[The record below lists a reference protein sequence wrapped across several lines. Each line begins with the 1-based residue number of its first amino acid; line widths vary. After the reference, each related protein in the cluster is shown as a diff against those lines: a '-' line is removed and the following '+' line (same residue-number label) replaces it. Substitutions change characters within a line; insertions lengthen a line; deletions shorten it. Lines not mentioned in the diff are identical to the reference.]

1 MWPSRFT
8 GMLALALAACTG
20 GAAKD
25 AGTNAADAAAKAN
38 AISGGGGTAGRE
50 LASGTRVTATIQQG
64 VTSRTNKAGETMLAI
79 VSQNV
84 MDAEGRVVIP
94 AGSNVTLRI
103 DQLEPGSDQVR
114 PEGRFSLA
122 VASVTIN
129 NETYPLDATLEP
141 VAHHFEG
148 RGITKDEAA
157 RIGAGTAVGAIAG
170 QVIGKN
176 QKSTVLGGAIG
187 AVAGTAVAVRY
198 AYRDVVVS
206 AGTPIVFTLTQSVTV
221 AAR

>member
-1 MWPSRFT
+1 MSGSRYL
-8 GMLALALAACTG
+8 GMLALVVAACTP

-25 AGTNAADAAAKAN
+25 APMDDADAASTAGGVAKA
-38 AISGGGGTAGRE
+38 GQT
-50 LASGTRVTATIQQG
+50 LASGTSVTATLQQSI
-64 VTSRTNKAGETMLAI
+64 TSRRNKAGEVLQAL
-79 VSQNV
+79 VSQDV
-84 MDAEGRVVIP
+84 TDERGRVVIP
-94 AGSNVTLRI
+94 AGSAIALRI
-103 DQLEPGSDQVR
+103 AQLEPGSDQVR
-114 PEGRFSLA
+114 PEGRLA
-122 VASVTIN
+122 LVVTSVTIN
-129 NETYPLDATLEP
+129 GETFPLDAALEP

-206 AGTPIVFTLTQSVTV
+206 AGTPIVFTLTQSLNVS
-221 AAR
+221 AR

>member
-1 MWPSRFT
+1 MRPSHFT
-8 GMLALALAACTG
+8 GKLALALAACTG

-25 AGTNAADAAAKAN
+25 AGPNAADAAAEAN
-38 AISGGGGTAGRE
+38 VISGGGGTAGRD

-64 VTSRTNKAGETMLAI
+64 VTSRTNKAGETVLAI

-84 MDAEGRVVIP
+84 TDAKGRVVIP

-114 PEGRFSLA
+114 PEGRLSLA

-141 VAHHFEG
+141 VAYHFEG

-206 AGTPIVFTLTQSVTV
+206 AGTPIVFTLTQPVTV